1 MSASDSEGEETVLQP
16 ELIPLLENQPTR
28 TTITTITTPISSA
41 SSTTVSVVS
50 SNNLPLDSNTNSYNS
65 SGGVISVATTTND
78 ITNSTTIIASSSP
91 SFTSTSTTT
100 TSVVSDSSTGNSGL
114 PATDK
119 SQAKVKSPPAAKIAA
134 VACCRSR
141 KLSLNGNSSFQNSDD
156 DSQTEKEIF
165 MDLLARRYL
174 QYAEKIKD
182 NFKTEDFSHC
192 APHQRDQRRRA
203 TIVTYNSN
211 LNQSVEYD
219 DNGTM
224 SDIET
229 SSPGNIQRGQYLRSS
244 LPIIRSSSS
253 TFERPLGLVFLV
265 YKDETKKAS
274 LPNEITTLDTVRALF
289 VRSFADKLTMEFME
303 SPRNKI
309 YIVDP
314 RTNIYYQ
321 LEDLRDIK
329 DRTVLKIHECDSDQP
344 QVIKPLPEIRGKTI
358 VSSVQSQSNTH
369 PVNVHIPSSCH
380 PKNMTKSK
388 SLPPQNSLAY
398 QQLANESQSLRIVDR
413 PQSTTPGMD
422 VMRGQSGIVP
432 RHMANL
438 RFSPERQT
446 TPDRASLLGTIPENS
461 QLSRGRG
468 TLNGYS
474 AEVYPAATYN
484 SGYWPT
490 DQPYSHPT
498 YHRIYPYTSLGP
510 LSQMPST
517 GTEQPISYV
526 QYTGGSINQ
535 PHAQPPYLSKNTR
548 SHPMASQQRP
558 PPHINPIETLPS
570 NLPPALEGTPVCKL
584 QRSQSY
590 RANPER
596 EPVTERI
603 RSMTPQPPQDP
614 ETKVRMERMEA
625 QLANLTAWVHNTV
638 IPSRSHHTNGRTSS
652 MRSNC
657 STVSD
662 STCTGSTASKN
673 FVSYPSGLSDIPGA
687 AQSGYPAAA
696 ATHSQKPTRSKY
708 TNQPPVI
715 GPNTRVRMILVKRR
729 VEELKADLKNLQL
742 LHRKNTETGQTL
754 MAESAKK
761 ILNVLSRI
769 SFTVSL
775 HPIRKERH
783 DVDAN
788 YTEFVR
794 EEKRI
799 DQELCKLEDSVE
811 EVRTDVISKHCR
823 VNSTDVEKMALTLSQ
838 LSKAIAEQKTQFPQ
852 LQDKMKKIMSE
863 EMDIIIQEEKFLKDQ
878 PERLESALR
887 RCKKLTGTLFTLKRL
902 ASVQQHNRCL
912 SPTPLSQKA
921 PITALSPSLL
931 PQNPMKVVNND
942 KPGTIQIILNY
953 PKVSSGQQQHE
964 NEQKLSHSTSHNSAD
979 TSSGSSGNS
988 VYSLTCNDDQITPRS
1003 GECTYLPSTTP
1014 KQNVG
1019 SETQENQTTPS
1030 KIGNNFRSSSQ
1041 TSSNQLQIN
1050 SVKSD
1055 FTDCVSINPTTEVS
1069 YMKPVS
1075 APEKTSKMAIISEST
1090 SPNKELFSGKSTE
1103 NSKESSAD
1111 LINKI
1116 HSARADFFSSM
1127 LTSENSITLNKN
1139 NSSSPTT
1146 KMDYT
1151 VHFTSPKP
1159 TFTIA
1164 NCIQSTAK
1172 NSPKPI
1178 TPTATAVAE
1187 LWPKDPP
1194 PISKKPSHL
1203 WKVRPSSYNFDGT
1216 NVAVCSGS
1224 SSNSVISLP
1233 YFSNSSK
1240 SLPTPPSNNKSD
1252 LKYCETKTAICSKKS
1267 PPPPPPP
1274 RKSSKNSYEVKPA
1287 PTSSTPQVV
1296 HYTLTQHCNPSM
1308 SSSFSINTSLQHDNK
1323 HPKNNARDNSPSRE
1337 SACSSGSS
1345 ASSDSQHSVVRV
1357 SLHTQQNG
1365 NGFNKKNKPSPPQRK
1380 SSQLSHLPAS
1390 THSPS
1395 LSRPAC
1401 WEQPVFNGVKGL
1413 SMNTKRDLQETAID

>member
-28 TTITTITTPISSA
+28 TAITTITTPINSA

-65 SGGVISVATTTND
+65 SGSVLSVATTTND
-78 ITNSTTIIASSSP
+78 ITNSTTIVTSSSP

-134 VACCRSR
+134 VACCHSR
-141 KLSLNGNSSFQNSDD
+141 KLSLNGNSSFQSSDD
-156 DSQTEKEIF
+156 DSQTKKEIF
-165 MDLLARRYL
+165 MDLLARRYV

-182 NFKTEDFSHC
+182 NSKTEDFSHC

-229 SSPGNIQRGQYLRSS
+229 SSAGNIQRGQYLRSS

-344 QVIKPLPEIRGKTI
+344 QIIKPLPEIRGKTI

-388 SLPPQNSLAY
+388 SLPPQNSIAY
-398 QQLANESQSLRIVDR
+398 QQLANENQSLRIVDR

-484 SGYWPT
+484 PGYWPT
-490 DQPYSHPT
+490 EQPYSHP
-498 YHRIYPYTSLGP
+498 RDGCKIAPPNWSLPYSAVP
-510 LSQMPST
+510 SIPST
-517 GTEQPISYV
+517 
-526 QYTGGSINQ
+526 
-535 PHAQPPYLSKNTR
+535 
-548 SHPMASQQRP
+548 
-558 PPHINPIETLPS
+558 
-570 NLPPALEGTPVCKL
+570 LPPTLEGTPVCKL

-596 EPVTERI
+596 EPVPERI

-696 ATHSQKPTRSKY
+696 ATHSQKSTRSKY

-715 GPNTRVRMILVKRR
+715 GPNTRVRMILVKRK
-729 VEELKADLKNLQL
+729 VEELKADLKNLQF

-754 MAESAKK
+754 MAESTKK

-838 LSKAIAEQKTQFPQ
+838 LSKAIAEQKAHFPQ

-887 RCKKLTGTLFTLKRL
+887 RCKKLTGTLFTLKSPSNRL

-921 PITALSPSLL
+921 PITASSPSLL
-931 PQNPMKVVNND
+931 PQTPMKVVNND
-942 KPGTIQIILNY
+942 KPGSIQIILNY

-979 TSSGSSGNS
+979 TSSGSSGNN
-988 VYSLTCNDDQITPRS
+988 VYSLTHNDDQITSRS

-1019 SETQENQTTPS
+1019 SETQENQMTPS

-1055 FTDCVSINPTTEVS
+1055 FTDCVSVNPTTEVS
-1069 YMKPVS
+1069 CMKPVS
-1075 APEKTSKMAIISEST
+1075 APEKTSRMALISEST

-1103 NSKESSAD
+1103 NSKESSAN

-1127 LTSENSITLNKN
+1127 LTSENSATLNKN
-1139 NSSSPTT
+1139 NSYSPTT

-1151 VHFTSPKP
+1151 VHFSSPKP

-1178 TPTATAVAE
+1178 MSTATAVAE

-1203 WKVRPSSYNFDGT
+1203 WKVRPSSHNYDGT

-1224 SSNSVISLP
+1224 SSHSVLSLP

-1240 SLPTPPSNNKSD
+1240 SLPTLPSNNKSD
-1252 LKYCETKTAICSKKS
+1252 CETKIAKRS
-1267 PPPPPPP
+1267 PPPPPP
-1274 RKSSKNSYEVKPA
+1274 RKNSKNSYEVKPA
-1287 PTSSTPQVV
+1287 PTSSTPQIV

-1308 SSSFSINTSLQHDNK
+1308 SSSFSINTPLQHDNK
-1323 HPKNNARDNSPSRE
+1323 HPKNNTRDNSPSKE

-1357 SLHTQQNG
+1357 PVLTQQNG

-1395 LSRPAC
+1395 LSKPAC